1 MFLHRFIIQFL
12 QNVHVILMEVLV
24 LHVQIVENVI
34 VAIGSKASSVLSVLM
49 DIMNF
54 LSVYVSL
61 MIFAVSMNKHLIE
74 I

>member
-1 MFLHRFIIQFL
+1 MFLHRFIIQFF
-12 QNVHVILMEVLV
+12 QNVRVILMEVLV

>member
-1 MFLHRFIIQFL
+1 MFLHRFIIQFF
-12 QNVHVILMEVLV
+12 QNVRVILMEVLV

-54 LSVYVSL
+54 LSVYVSF
-61 MIFAVSMNKHLIE
+61 MIFAVSINE
-74 I
+74 

>member
-1 MFLHRFIIQFL
+1 
-12 QNVHVILMEVLV
+12 MEELV
-24 LHVQIVENVI
+24 LPVQIVENVI